1 MHKNIAQPPQPYKT
15 PNRNG
20 LGSFAYRGCNMRQE
34 GVNRLYMAALVLV
47 YAAVVAAAFASWAAV
62 VVLAILA
69 GVAVLG
75 GAL

>member
-1 MHKNIAQPPQPYKT
+1 
-15 PNRNG
+15 
-20 LGSFAYRGCNMRQE
+20 MREE
-34 GVNRLYMAALVLV
+34 GVNRLQMAAVVLV
-47 YAAVVAAAFASWAAV
+47 YAAVVAAAFGSWPAV

>member
-1 MHKNIAQPPQPYKT
+1 
-15 PNRNG
+15 
-20 LGSFAYRGCNMRQE
+20 MRQE